1 MLELDVASLVLLCLA
16 TNEITEWNESV
27 RQLHVL
33 GHLWSSSS
41 CSSPTTL
48 SLAKDAL
55 TSTLESIYH
64 WQLKV
69 LGHARA
75 TFGSSPSRSPG
86 RERAKINLA

>member
-16 TNEITEWNESV
+16 KNEITEWSESV
-27 RQLHVL
+27 RQLHLL
-33 GHLWSSSS
+33 GHLWSSSG

-55 TSTLESIYH
+55 TSTLKSIY
-64 WQLKV
+64 QLKV